1 MQIPQTIQAYSQL
14 GLSIQN
20 PRPINNFNQQTAK
33 GSVCEFKKLFWL
45 VDGKRMNSQELQLF
59 LHTQIYCYFTV
70 HVTENWSL
78 A

>member
-45 VDGKRMNSQELQLF
+45 VDGKRTYEFPKTSAIPPHRHIATLQCTL
-59 LHTQIYCYFTV
+59 LKTGV
-70 HVTENWSL
+70 
-78 A
+78 